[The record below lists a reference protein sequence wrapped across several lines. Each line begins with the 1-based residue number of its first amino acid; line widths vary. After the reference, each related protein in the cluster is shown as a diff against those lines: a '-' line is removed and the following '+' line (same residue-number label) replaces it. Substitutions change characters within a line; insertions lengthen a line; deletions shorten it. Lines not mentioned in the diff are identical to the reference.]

1 MTWRLAG
8 KTGMALL
15 VIGNTF
21 SPEVRA
27 QENRV
32 SKVPFYTF
40 GNTLEEQEK
49 QLKAN
54 PLLKRFELARKELAK
69 DRHRPAYHYV
79 NPEGILNDPNGL
91 CFWQGRWHMFYQGF
105 PPEDP
110 RVHWGHAVSTDLIHW
125 RDLPYA
131 IYPNPEDRVYSGTT
145 FVEKDRVIA
154 MYHGVGSGSMVATST
169 DPLLLNWTKL
179 GNKPVI
185 PIPKP
190 GEKLP
195 YNVFDPA
202 IWKKGD
208 AYYSV
213 LAGQRPVGPGNKM
226 VRALFLFR
234 STDLANWQYLHPFLE
249 NDGYGMVGD
258 DGACPYFWPIGN
270 QGKYILLHF
279 SHMSGGKYLLGDYDQ
294 VHDKFI
300 VTDGGN
306 FNHGPMLP
314 NGVHAPSAFPDG
326 KGGINVIFNINEG
339 KTDKTWGRIMT
350 LPRLLTLDGNGKL
363 LMQPTGDITSLRS
376 KKVSVAELALP
387 ANQEIVL
394 PTVSG
399 TALEMHAVID
409 PKNSPTIELNVLRS
423 PGKEEYTR
431 ILFYKNGGFW
441 DRSIEG
447 KAVQYSAISI
457 DNSTSSTQEG
467 VRSRVP
473 ETASVLIKDGELVD
487 LRIFVDKSIV
497 EVFVNGRQCVAV
509 RVYPGRTDS
518 QGVSVLARGS
528 GATLKS
534 LEAWQMENLYSNP

>member
-1 MTWRLAG
+1 M
-8 KTGMALL
+8 
-15 VIGNTF
+15 
-21 SPEVRA
+21 A
-27 QENRV
+27 QENRA

-40 GNTLEEQEK
+40 GTTLAEQEK
-49 QLKAN
+49 QLKVN
-54 PLLKRFELARKELAK
+54 PMLKRFDASRKELAE
-69 DRHRPAYHYV
+69 DHHRPTYHYV
-79 NPEGILNDPNGL
+79 SPEGIMNDPNGL

-110 RVHWGHAVSTDLIHW
+110 RVHWGHVVSTDLIHW

-190 GEKLP
+190 GEQLP

-208 AYYSV
+208 QYYSV

-234 STDLANWQYLHPFLE
+234 STDLANWQYLHPFIE

-270 QGKYILLHF
+270 KGKYILLHF

-294 VHDKFI
+294 VNDKFI

-314 NGVHAPSAFPDG
+314 NGVHAPSAYPDG

-339 KTDKTWGRIMT
+339 KADKTWGRIMT
-350 LPRLLTLDGNGKL
+350 LPRLLTLDENGKL
-363 LMQPTGDITSLRS
+363 LMSPAGDIASLRS
-376 KKVSVAELALP
+376 KKVTVAETPLP
-387 ANQEIVL
+387 DNQEIVL
-394 PTVSG
+394 SAVSG
-399 TALEMHAVID
+399 NALEMHAVID

-441 DRSIEG
+441 DRSVPG

-457 DNSTSSTQEG
+457 DNSTASTLEG

-473 ETASVLIKDGELVD
+473 ETASVLINEGELID

-509 RVYPGRTDS
+509 RMYPGRSDS
-518 QGVSVLARGS
+518 QGVSIQAHGS
-528 GATLKS
+528 PATLKS
-534 LEAWQMENLYSNP
+534 LEAWQMENLFAKP

>member
-8 KTGMALL
+8 KTGIALL
-15 VIGNTF
+15 FIGNTF
-21 SPEVRA
+21 STVGRA
-27 QENRV
+27 QENRA

-40 GNTLEEQEK
+40 GTTLEEQEK

-54 PLLKRFELARKELAK
+54 PLLKRFEASSKELAK
-69 DRHRPAYHYV
+69 DLHRPTYHYV
-79 NPEGILNDPNGL
+79 SPEGIMNDPNGL
-91 CFWQGRWHMFYQGF
+91 CFWQGRWHLFYQGF

-154 MYHGVGSGSMVATST
+154 MYHGVGSGTMVATST

-234 STDLANWQYLHPFLE
+234 STDLANWQYLHPFIE

-258 DGACPYFWPIGN
+258 DGACPYFWPIGD

-279 SHMSGGKYLLGDYDQ
+279 SHMSGGKYMLGDYDQ
-294 VHDKFI
+294 VNDKFI

-314 NGVHAPSAFPDG
+314 NGVHAPSAYPDG

-350 LPRLLTLDGNGKL
+350 LPRLLTLDENGKL
-363 LMQPTGDITSLRS
+363 RMSPTGDIASLRS
-376 KKVSVAELALP
+376 KKVTVAETALP

-394 PTVSG
+394 PAVSG
-399 TALEMHAVID
+399 NALEMHAVID
-409 PKNSPTIELNVLRS
+409 PKDSPTIELNVLRS

-441 DRSIEG
+441 DRSEA
-447 KAVQYSAISI
+447 KNVQYSAISI
-457 DNSTSSTQEG
+457 DNSTASTLEG

-473 ETASVLIKDGELVD
+473 ETASVFIKDGELVD

-509 RVYPGRTDS
+509 RMYPGRSDS
-518 QGVSVLARGS
+518 QGISIQAHGS
-528 GATLKS
+528 PATLKS
-534 LEAWQMENLYSNP
+534 LEAWQMENLFAKP

>member
-1 MTWRLAG
+1 MTGRWAG
-8 KTGMALL
+8 TVGMMALVAQTL
-15 VIGNTF
+15 PGN
-21 SPEVRA
+21 VLLA
-27 QENRV
+27 QESRV

-40 GNTLEEQEK
+40 GTTLAEQEK

-54 PLLKRFELARKELAK
+54 PLLKRFDAVRKQLAN
-69 DRHRPAYHYV
+69 DHHRPTYHYV
-79 NPEGILNDPNGL
+79 SPEGIMNDPNGL
-91 CFWQGRWHMFYQGF
+91 CFWQGRWHLFYQGF

-110 RVHWGHAVSTDLIHW
+110 RVHWGHAVSTDLVRW

-131 IYPNPEDRVYSGTT
+131 IYPNPEDRVYSGST
-145 FVEKDRVIA
+145 FVEKNRVIA
-154 MYHGVGSGSMVATST
+154 MYHGVGSGTMVATAT
-169 DPLLLNWTKL
+169 DPLLLNWTKV

-190 GEKLP
+190 GETLP

-208 AYYSV
+208 HYYSV
-213 LAGQRPVGPGNKM
+213 LAGRRPVGPGGKL

-234 STDLANWQYLHPFLE
+234 SPDLATWQYLHPFIE

-258 DGACPYFWPIGN
+258 DGACPYFWPIGDK
-270 QGKYILLHF
+270 GKYILLHF
-279 SHMSGGKYLLGDYDQ
+279 SHMSGGKYMLGDYDQ
-294 VHDKFI
+294 VNDKFI

-314 NGVHAPSAFPDG
+314 NGVHAPSAYPDG
-326 KGGINVIFNINEG
+326 KGGIIAIFNSNEG

-350 LPRLLTLDGNGKL
+350 LPRLLTLDETGKL
-363 LMQPTGDITSLRS
+363 RQEPTGDLASLRS
-376 KKVSVAELALP
+376 KKVSVAEQALP

-399 TALEMHAVID
+399 NALEMHALID

-441 DRSIEG
+441 DRSEA
-447 KAVQYSAISI
+447 KNVQLSAITI
-457 DNSTSSTQEG
+457 DNSTGSTLAG

-473 ETASVLIKDGELVD
+473 ETASVLLKEGELVD

-509 RVYPGRTDS
+509 RVYPGRADS
-518 QGVSVLARGS
+518 QGVSIRAHGS
-528 GATLKS
+528 NASLKT
-534 LEAWQMENLYSNP
+534 LEAWQMENLFAKP

>member
-1 MTWRLAG
+1 MQNHATRHTVLG
-8 KTGMALL
+8 CLLTGILL
-15 VIGNTF
+15 
-21 SPEVRA
+21 SPSVSA
-27 QENRV
+27 QESRV
-32 SKVPFYTF
+32 SKVPFFTF
-40 GNTLEEQEK
+40 GTTLEEQEK
-49 QLKAN
+49 QLKTN
-54 PLLKRFELARKELAK
+54 PLLKRFKVSSQELAK
-69 DRHRPAYHYV
+69 DHHRPTYHYV
-79 NPEGILNDPNGL
+79 SPEGIMNDPNGL

-131 IYPNPEDRVYSGTT
+131 IYPNPEDRVYSGST
-145 FVEKDRVIA
+145 FVEPNRVIA
-154 MYHGVGSGSMVATST
+154 MYHGVGSGSMVATSS
-169 DPLLLNWTKL
+169 DPLLLNWSKVT
-179 GNKPVI
+179 GKPVI

-208 AYYSV
+208 QYYCV
-213 LAGQRPVGPGNKM
+213 LAGQRPVGPGGKLI
-226 VRALFLFR
+226 RALFLFR
-234 STDLANWQYLHPFLE
+234 SPDLANWQYLHPFIE

-258 DGACPYFWPIGN
+258 DGACPYFWPIGDK
-270 QGKYILLHF
+270 GKYILLHF
-279 SHMSGGKYLLGDYDQ
+279 SHMSGGKYMLGDYDQ
-294 VHDKFI
+294 VNDKFI

-314 NGVHAPSAFPDG
+314 NGVHAPSAYPDG
-326 KGGINVIFNINEG
+326 KGGIVTIFNVNEG
-339 KTDKTWGRIMT
+339 KTDKTWGRIMS
-350 LPRLLTLDGNGKL
+350 LPRLLTLDENGKL
-363 LMQPTGDITSLRS
+363 LQEPIGDLASLRS
-376 KKVSVAELALP
+376 KKVTLAETALP

-399 TALEMHAVID
+399 NALEMHAVID
-409 PKNSPTIELNVLRS
+409 PKNSPTIELNLLRS

-441 DRSIEG
+441 DRSEV
-447 KAVQYSAISI
+447 KNVQYSAISI
-457 DNSTSSTQEG
+457 DNSNASTLEG

-473 ETASVLIKDGELVD
+473 ETASVLLKEGELVD

-509 RVYPGRTDS
+509 RMYPGRNDS
-518 QGVSVLARGS
+518 QGVSIRAHGS
-528 GATLKS
+528 PATLKT
-534 LEAWQMENLYSNP
+534 LEAWQMENLFANP